1 MFLNI
6 FNIYLWNTY
15 HVSGTDQFA
24 KKSDVNNT
32 DNNYHHHNGQPDR
45 WFIYYLSIN
54 PHSRL
59 MK

>member
-1 MFLNI
+1 MYSKY
-6 FNIYLWNTY
+6 IYGTLY